1 MNGTAGSTNDQRQ
14 MELFQLQKE
23 YRHME
28 INRRAYAEESNSIL
42 RKQQSTIDKLR
53 KDNESLKNEIAMVIY
68 IKIIKI
74 FAISIYF
81 YS

>member
-1 MNGTAGSTNDQRQ
+1 MSTIDQRQ

-28 INRRAYAEESNSIL
+28 INRRTYAEESNSLL

-53 KDNESLKNEIAMVIY
+53 KDNESLKNEIAMVGLAHPS
-68 IKIIKI
+68 
-74 FAISIYF
+74 FCA
-81 YS
+81 